1 MYTLFRNRAHSNVA
15 FMMNEDMRYQP
26 ELDTITLYPGVLT
39 SYPNFM
45 FHLRTEDIDDFV
57 KQMNAVEDGDD
68 FAILV
73 TRFGVRRT
81 TQVLGVFPP
90 SPLYGSQNHPGGRAG
105 HEPLQEPVAAVST
118 TLPPILGAVVR
129 WKRWFHKDCGMLPPG
144 RMASGVVHPI
154 S

>member
-1 MYTLFRNRAHSNVA
+1 MPLPEVTMVRVEHHDGAQEVYTLFRNRAHSNVA

-45 FHLRTEDIDDFV
+45 FNLRTEDVDDFV

-68 FAILV
+68 FTDLV

-81 TQVLGVFPP
+81 HPRFWEYFHALTRYMEANEPTQ
-90 SPLYGSQNHPGGRAG
+90 
-105 HEPLQEPVAAVST
+105 AAV
-118 TLPPILGAVVR
+118 LDMNRYMNL
-129 WKRWFHKDCGMLPPG
+129 
-144 RMASGVVHPI
+144 
-154 S
+154 